1 MHGIHG
7 IKIMTNCLVTLRG
20 EKSSGNLRG
29 CKVRMEKL
37 RKTTK
42 NLILNTWF
50 PGRGLNTERLKHQA
64 AVFPEHVLL
73 NIKSE

>member
-1 MHGIHG
+1 MAQL
-7 IKIMTNCLVTLRG
+7 MTNCLVTLWG
-20 EKSSGNLRG
+20 GKSSGNLRD
-29 CKVRMEKL
+29 CKIRVEEL